1 LFTTPHAIPAGKR
14 DSPRPPS
21 YIYGVRLQ
29 GAPSIKIKVMKYF
42 VLTLLIAAP
51 VVMCVLFLLGGI
63 ELIKEDK
70 KNKGKQNG

>member
-1 LFTTPHAIPAGKR
+1 
-14 DSPRPPS
+14 
-21 YIYGVRLQ
+21 
-29 GAPSIKIKVMKYF
+29 MKYF

-70 KNKGKQNG
+70 KNKR